1 MYESIL
7 SAIDSE
13 ISRLTQVKALL
24 SSVKPVAVNRKPG
37 RPANA
42 ESIAPI
48 SPQTKK
54 RRKLSAEVRE
64 RIRQAQIK
72 ALGCGEASRHARCE
86 YCRTGVME
94 AKAKKAAKI
103 TVDQL
108 NALVNALAS

>member
-24 SSVKPVAVNRKPG
+24 SSVKPVAVKRKPG

-72 ALGCGEASRHARCE
+72 RWAVVRQAATHDANTAAPAPR
-86 YCRTGVME
+86 
-94 AKAKKAAKI
+94 KPKKKAAKI
-103 TVDQL
+103 T
-108 NALVNALAS
+108 A